1 MHSHAYTSGSGN
13 EEHYSELSPD
23 ADAGSDS
30 TYAASYTKTETQR
43 TVDHSFP
50 SSGNCEYEDNIK
62 THNLPNED
70 RIAKYE
76 PTSYEAA
83 GQREYDEHSTLEPKE
98 NNHSNESSYNTADGR
113 TDSKYN
119 VNKVQDSQ
127 RIIDDAD
134 KSSKLENKVD
144 SIDHSS
150 DRGRNKYV
158 QTSYEAAGQNDYG
171 DRSSVQHVEERTFA
185 TESHQ
190 HEYVPPLPKARDA
203 QTIAERDTIK
213 VKTNRVVEDKSR
225 DNIISHDNGT
235 RNTHFGQ
242 EKSTATE
249 TERIQKD
256 NVISGIAAG
265 AAAIAAT
272 EIAARADSR
281 NQIINNAEI
290 GKQNKPISHGFTPLN
305 EIQDNGDMLT
315 QSESSAMIRAMNRA
329 SGADFISH
337 KEIADS
343 YSIANQ
349 TDSETAQILKE
360 ISFENNGRRNI
371 QSFGFSNPQ
380 FGSNAPS
387 GGNKVDAGIIA
398 GRQGNQVTLIVNDKP
413 KQFTIRSGGTVNVG
427 GLVMNVYQ
435 MEGNKAFVG
444 WKGATVND
452 NVLTT
457 SMNTILTV
465 KKGTNTIIN
474 GVGLAID
481 IKDNVKVFSA
491 KVQEAKAVPM
501 FDSVRAVKEK
511 IKAIQEKRAKEISLG
526 NGMSVVMD
534 DDGGRY
540 GLMPISMAPIVTTAG
555 ASDADFMQT
564 GDSFTTNDFALKKRG
579 KGINQILRETEFTK
593 H

>member
-1 MHSHAYTSGSGN
+1 M
-13 EEHYSELSPD
+13 
-23 ADAGSDS
+23 
-30 TYAASYTKTETQR
+30 
-43 TVDHSFP
+43 
-50 SSGNCEYEDNIK
+50 
-62 THNLPNED
+62 
-70 RIAKYE
+70 
-76 PTSYEAA
+76 
-83 GQREYDEHSTLEPKE
+83 
-98 NNHSNESSYNTADGR
+98 
-113 TDSKYN
+113 
-119 VNKVQDSQ
+119 
-127 RIIDDAD
+127 
-134 KSSKLENKVD
+134 
-144 SIDHSS
+144 
-150 DRGRNKYV
+150 
-158 QTSYEAAGQNDYG
+158 
-171 DRSSVQHVEERTFA
+171 EERTFA

-213 VKTNRVVEDKSR
+213 VKTNRVVEDKSK

-290 GKQNKPISHGFTPLN
+290 GKRNKPISHGFTPLN
-305 EIQDNGDMLT
+305 EIQDKGDMLT

-380 FGSNAPS
+380 FGSNAPN

-435 MEGNKAFVG
+435 MAGNKAFVG

-474 GVGLAID
+474 GIGLAID

-501 FDSVRAVKEK
+501 FNSVRAVKEK
-511 IKAIQEKRAKEISLG
+511 GQKKFHSEMECQLSWTMMEAD
-526 NGMSVVMD
+526 MD
-534 DDGGRY
+534 
-540 GLMPISMAPIVTTAG
+540 
-555 ASDADFMQT
+555 
-564 GDSFTTNDFALKKRG
+564 
-579 KGINQILRETEFTK
+579 
-593 H
+593 